1 MSRAASRLTLVVHR
15 RLAQLWRVSRGGDT
29 LEVGAGGARAIGA
42 GLVVATLLGAQ
53 LSLSALAASAAG
65 ILPPSD
71 PPANITFDVAP
82 PCSSVGDPSA
92 ACLETLLHDVN
103 AGRSSEGLPSMVLPN
118 GFAQMSGAEQ
128 LLVLANLERGARGL
142 AQFAGLS
149 PTLDAVSALAA
160 AANADP
166 SAPAGYPF
174 SQWGSNY
181 ADAVDPLESDFLW
194 MYDDGVGGTN
204 GTNGFLATPR

>member
-1 MSRAASRLTLVVHR
+1 MSRPASRLTLVVHR
-15 RLAQLWRVSRGGDT
+15 RLVQLWRVSRGGDT
-29 LEVGAGGARAIGA
+29 LRAGTRGARAIGA

-53 LSLSALAASAAG
+53 LSLSALAASTASAAG
-65 ILPPSD
+65 ILPPSN

-92 ACLETLLHDVN
+92 ACFETLLHDIN
-103 AGRSSEGLPSMVLPN
+103 AGRNSEGLPSMVLPN

-149 PTLDAVSALAA
+149 PTLDTVSAARRYRQRRPLA
-160 AANADP
+160 P
-166 SAPAGYPF
+166 GRVSVQPMG
-174 SQWGSNY
+174 QQ
-181 ADAVDPLESDFLW
+181 L
-194 MYDDGVGGTN
+194 
-204 GTNGFLATPR
+204 RRRR